1 MTDFAVP
8 APTRVLAGTLARR
21 PRQTYSFG
29 DLVHAR
35 SQSDRAGDDSP
46 AHKRY
51 EEIRDRFEAEHGKI
65 VDDYWC
71 TQHAAGV
78 ALCCKPS
85 RWGRLQWSLHRGMGN
100 LAAAHPEYSTL
111 LLHAAREAVR
121 ASNVL
126 SGMTQRIAVSNLFA
140 LSRDLIVSL
149 ASKNVQPQD
158 PAAYR
163 RDLDDIADY
172 AKQAGGRQ
180 AQVIYLKGMMS
191 GLSAAL
197 LVIAPLLALALPD
210 LAVPGLD
217 VKLFVGCL
225 VAGSFGATMSVIIR
239 MSGGKFEVNHEIG
252 REYVRNLGFARP
264 YIGAIFAVLLYF
276 AFHGGLLHQINVPKS
291 PGGEFAFF
299 VAAGF
304 LIGFSERFA
313 KDIIRTAE
321 SAAGGPQPA
330 KTEAVEGAG

>member
-1 MTDFAVP
+1 MTEFALP
-8 APTRVLAGTLARR
+8 AAARAIPEKLTRV
-21 PRQTYSFG
+21 RQPTASFG

-35 SQSDRAGDDSP
+35 SQSDRAGDDNP
-46 AHKRY
+46 ARKRY
-51 EEIRDRFEAEHGKI
+51 EEIRERFEVEHGKI

-78 ALCCKPS
+78 ALCCKPV
-85 RWGRLQWSLHRGMGN
+85 RWGRLQWSLHRGMGK

-126 SGMTQRIAVSNLFA
+126 CGMTQRIAVSNLFA

-149 ASKNVQPQD
+149 ESDNVAPQD
-158 PAAYR
+158 PAAYQ

-172 AKQAGGRQ
+172 AKQAGARQ

-191 GLSAAL
+191 GLAAAL

-264 YIGAIFAVLLYF
+264 YIGAIFALLVYF
-276 AFHGGLLHQINVPKS
+276 AFQGGLLQQIKVPTS
-291 PGGEFAFF
+291 GGGAFAFF
-299 VAAGF
+299 AATGF

-313 KDIIRTAE
+313 KDIIRTAQ
-321 SAAGGPQPA
+321 AGAGGTVSGAEQPGA
-330 KTEAVEGAG
+330 K